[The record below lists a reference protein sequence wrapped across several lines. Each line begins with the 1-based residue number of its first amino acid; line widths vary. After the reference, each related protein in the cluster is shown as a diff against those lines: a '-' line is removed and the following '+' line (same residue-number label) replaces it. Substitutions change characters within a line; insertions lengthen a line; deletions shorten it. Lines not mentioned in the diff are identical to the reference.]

1 MGDAQPMIPL
11 AALALAASTPAD
23 EARAWEPA
31 LRAAE
36 HDLCGK
42 QVALLGEN
50 GFHGEG
56 KSVAFRAILIR
67 RLITRCGYRA
77 VFFEASHYDFLA
89 VERAARRRQPVT
101 EAMVLSA
108 IGQKWNKDAELAPLV
123 AFLTAEARA
132 GRVTLAGLEDQIAIL
147 GMFYSLE
154 RMPAELAHFLPPG
167 RREECGATVRERTGW
182 GYSKTSP
189 HDPASIARVQTCLG
203 EMRAVIS
210 KSPADPD
217 LRGERLQMIANME
230 RAISRDFTPT
240 RANVAGRDRS
250 MYLNF
255 RWLAARLKPGTKI
268 IVWAANQHVAKDA
281 ALDPDFTAGENLG
294 AYIHAAY
301 GPRAFALGF
310 SAASGTFRWSR
321 GEFRPIVPA
330 APGSLEASLAAG
342 AGEAA
347 YAGPAR
353 LRSLGARAS
362 VLFSFQKPVSADWSR
377 MFDGLVVFRESRP
390 PVRIDEPH

>member
-1 MGDAQPMIPL
+1 MIPF
-11 AALALAASTPAD
+11 AALALAAATPAD

-56 KSVAFRAILIR
+56 KSVAFRALLIR

-77 VFFEASHYDFLA
+77 VFFEASLPDFVA
-89 VERAARRRQPVT
+89 VDRAARRHQPLT
-101 EAMVLSA
+101 EKMILSA
-108 IGQKWNKDAELAPLV
+108 IGRKWSQDAELAPLV
-123 AFLTAEARA
+123 AFLAAEARA
-132 GRVTLAGLEDQIAIL
+132 RRVTLGGLDDQLGSAGA
-147 GMFYSLE
+147 FYSLDA
-154 RMPAELAHFLPPG
+154 MPVELAQFLPPG
-167 RREECGATVRERTGW
+167 RREQCGAALRQRLW
-182 GYSKTSP
+182 WKYSDVSP
-189 HDPASIARVQTCLG
+189 HDAASVARLQSCLADMG
-203 EMRAVIS
+203 AATS
-210 KSPADPD
+210 ASPADSD
-217 LRGERLQMIANME
+217 LRAERLQMIASAE
-230 RAISRDFTPT
+230 RDLSRDFMQTK
-240 RANVAGRDRS
+240 ASVAGRDHS

-281 ALDPDFTAGENLG
+281 ALDPDFTAGGNVG

-301 GPRAFALGF
+301 GRRAFALGF

-330 APGSLEASLAAG
+330 APGSLEASLTAG

-347 YAGPAR
+347 YAGPAQ
-353 LRSLGARAS
+353 LQSLGERSS

-377 MFDGLVVFRESRP
+377 MFDGVVVFRESRP